1 MKQAMARVGDRH
13 VRMLVAGCGAPVL
26 LLHGSPNN
34 ADLLLPLVEN
44 LRRDFLV
51 VAPDTPGNGASD
63 PLQPETSQAGRY
75 ADALVEL
82 LDVLNLPQ
90 VAVYGFHTGA
100 VFAAELAG
108 RHPSRV
114 TALVCDGHPLWTEA
128 EAAQLDESYLQPVR
142 PLLDGSHLA
151 SLWSRVIDQNWHFP
165 WHLREAGRRVN
176 RDLNAIDRLH
186 GQAMGLLCAGDAYRA
201 PYAAALR
208 ADGLPRLGRLRLPTL
223 LTAADADLLSQHLQR
238 VPPSEWVQVQPYEGP
253 QQIAERTTD
262 WFKQH
267 PPAAANLT
275 LPPSPRR
282 FVEVDEGQLY
292 VEGDAGA
299 ASVWLHDAGESSAQA
314 PKNGETLRLDLPGHG
329 LSTAPWPD
337 ETEELKEMLQQAIA
351 AAGLDG
357 RNCSVQG
364 RGLGRQLADLLN
376 GEKTALKPQPM
387 EVPDIAPRWDG
398 AHLLAAWHFCRF
410 RSQYRHWFQRGLGAR
425 RNAPLPSATA
435 LQQMTLDV
443 LRTGP
448 KTLARTLP
456 FSCVD

>member
-1 MKQAMARVGDRH
+1 MAPVGDRH
-13 VRMLVAGCGAPVL
+13 VRMLVAGRGAPVL
-26 LLHGSPNN
+26 LLHGSPNS
-34 ADLLLPLVEN
+34 ADALLPLAEH

-51 VAPDTPGNGASD
+51 IAPDTPGNGASD

-75 ADALVEL
+75 ADALAEL
-82 LDVLNLPQ
+82 LDVLKLPQ

-114 TALVCDGHPLWTEA
+114 TALVCDGYPLWTEA
-128 EAAQLDESYLQPVR
+128 EAAELDEDYLQPVR
-142 PLLDGSHLA
+142 PQPDGSHLA
-151 SLWSRVIDQNWHFP
+151 ALWSRIIDQNWQFP
-165 WHLREAGRRVN
+165 WHLREAGRRVS

-186 GQAMGLLCAGDAYRA
+186 AQAMGLLCAGDAYRA

-208 ADGLPRLGRLRLPTL
+208 ADGAPRLGLVYKPTL
-223 LTAADADLLSQHLQR
+223 VTAANADVLSQHLPR
-238 VPPSEWVQVQPYEGP
+238 VPPNEWVQAQPCEDA
-253 QQIAERTTD
+253 QQIAEKTAD
-262 WFKQH
+262 WFKRH
-267 PPAAANLT
+267 PPAAASLT
-275 LPPSPRR
+275 LPPSSRR
-282 FVEVDEGQLY
+282 FVDAGEGQLY
-292 VEGDAGA
+292 VEGGAQA

-314 PKNGETLRLDLPGHG
+314 PKNGERLCLDLPGHG

-337 ETEELKEMLQQAIA
+337 EAGELKEMLQQAIA

-357 RNCSVQG
+357 RNCSAQG
-364 RGLGRQLADLLN
+364 RGLGQQLADLLS
-376 GEKTALKPQPM
+376 GKGRSLEAQPM
-387 EVPDIAPRWDG
+387 EIPDITPRWDG

-410 RSQYRHWFQRGLGAR
+410 RSQYQHWFKRGPSAR
-425 RNAPLPSATA
+425 RNAPLPAAAA